1 METTIRSVT
10 YFIGA
15 VISLMICTPVSAHH
29 GTGASYQM
37 DKTITL
43 TGTVTQILWS
53 NPHVGIFL
61 DVKDD
66 KGNVQQ
72 WTAESVAPA
81 MLKLAGW
88 TKDKLKVGDQTTVT
102 VNPSKFGTSAG
113 NLVKIVFPDGQV
125 WTGGPRAARQQE
137 TQ

>member
-1 METTIRSVT
+1 MNTRLAT
-10 YFIGA
+10 YVIGA
-15 VISLMICTPVSAHH
+15 VYGLMTCTPVFAHH

-37 DKTITL
+37 DKTIIL

-53 NPHVGIFL
+53 NPHVGIFI
-61 DVKDD
+61 DVKGDQ
-66 KGNVQQ
+66 GNVEH

-88 TKDKLKVGDQTTVT
+88 TKDRLKVGDQITIT

-113 NLVKIVFPDGQV
+113 NLVKIVFPNGQV
-125 WTGGPRAARQQE
+125 WTGGPGAGRQQE

>member
-1 METTIRSVT
+1 MKTRLAT
-10 YFIGA
+10 YVIGA
-15 VISLMICTPVSAHH
+15 VIGLMTCAQVFAHH

-53 NPHVGIFL
+53 NPHVGIFI

-66 KGNVQQ
+66 QGKVEH
-72 WTAESVAPA
+72 WTAESIAPS

-88 TKDKLKVGDQTTVT
+88 TKDKLKVGDQITVI

-113 NLVKIVFPDGQV
+113 NLVKIVFPDGKT
-125 WTGGPRAARQQE
+125 WMGGPGAARQQE